1 MVGSRRVAVGVCI
14 IIVTASLVLGAG
26 VAHGSSSTRVGDDS
40 CSNEIV
46 KDEQERV
53 DARELTELFD
63 AGLGATSGPQ
73 LVGMDYQRA
82 FELDDGRVLWVF
94 QDAFVADGDGTEL
107 IHAAGAIQT
116 GTCFEPLVGSD
127 RGAPESWIAP
137 DETVPFERWF
147 WPLDGYQVDDATFLL
162 FVAEMRESGEAY
174 LTRAAPVATHTVEV
188 DLATFAVGELTGAP
202 DPSDALYGFSITGDD
217 DYRYFFAQCHRQFG
231 FGPLG
236 HDVCAD
242 RVTVARQVHDEPMEP
257 FEYWDGSS
265 WQGDGTAAVDISP
278 TMLPNGVSRGAD
290 PMQIRR
296 DGDRWIAVT
305 KIGDW
310 WGHIVVFD
318 VADDP
323 QGPWTTTAV
332 WRTPKIGPTEQRS
345 SIDVGESI
353 NSYFVSFVPDDGGD
367 TVLSY
372 SNNRWDGRQS
382 DWYVP
387 RFEEVDGGVWDATGS
402 VACARPNPVACGQGL
417 PRGRTAQPWLLPV
430 ALVEHFAPSTPVS
443 DEEESTVPAAW
454 SLVSGSR
461 W

>member
-46 KDEQERV
+46 NDEQERV

-174 LTRAAPVATHTVEV
+174 LTRAAPAATHTVEV
-188 DLATFAVGELTGAP
+188 DHRVGE
-202 DPSDALYGFSITGDD
+202 
-217 DYRYFFAQCHRQFG
+217 
-231 FGPLG
+231 PLIE
-236 HDVCAD
+236 
-242 RVTVARQVHDEPMEP
+242 VARRLRRRRAERAEVVIGRQ
-257 FEYWDGSS
+257 
-265 WQGDGTAAVDISP
+265 AA
-278 TMLPNGVSRGAD
+278 
-290 PMQIRR
+290 
-296 DGDRWIAVT
+296 
-305 KIGDW
+305 
-310 WGHIVVFD
+310 
-318 VADDP
+318 ADDEDVLVSEWG
-323 QGPWTTTAV
+323 QC
-332 WRTPKIGPTEQRS
+332 PTE
-345 SIDVGESI
+345 
-353 NSYFVSFVPDDGGD
+353 
-367 TVLSY
+367 
-372 SNNRWDGRQS
+372 
-382 DWYVP
+382 
-387 RFEEVDGGVWDATGS
+387 
-402 VACARPNPVACGQGL
+402 
-417 PRGRTAQPWLLPV
+417 
-430 ALVEHFAPSTPVS
+430 
-443 DEEESTVPAAW
+443 
-454 SLVSGSR
+454 
-461 W
+461 